1 MRCNL
6 FRNTVQTIVIT
17 SLIIF
22 STTSFALAGK
32 ADVVAANA
40 SKSGETS
47 PVSAPVRHA
56 DEGWKHYANS
66 FQILAMD
73 GKVLGTRVLAHPH
86 VNEQPFTRSLGGV
99 KIPAGT
105 IKIRVRAG
113 DLVHGYG
120 GKEVVLELSK

>member
-1 MRCNL
+1 ML
-6 FRNTVQTIVIT
+6 KPLTILT
-17 SLIIF
+17 ALTL
-22 STTSFALAGK
+22 STTTAFAGK
-32 ADVVAANA
+32 ADVVAAEAN
-40 SKSGETS
+40 KSGNTWTIS
-47 PVSAPVRHA
+47 ATVSHA

-66 FQILAMD
+66 FQVLAMD
-73 GKVLGTRVLAHPH
+73 GTVLGTRVLFHPH

-105 IKIRVRAG
+105 ATIRVRAG